1 MLLKNM
7 LLELRSNPEI
17 NKKESLNSKLT
28 DILNSNTNIHF
39 YVSLTEKD
47 KLGIYPKS
55 SYETPIGIYAYPL
68 TYVINVTNGGPMT
81 RLPFAGHTDYVN
93 VFSSNG
99 YILDIRNVDESMLRS
114 LIVKIKSF
122 SLKKYGIRHEIIDQ
136 FVSKSGID
144 ALKKSPGGRLWYI
157 TRELSIFSAK
167 ETQQRSVVMWN
178 VIFRGIGI
186 DGVVD
191 HGAGIIHTNEPTQ
204 AVFFA
209 MSSIQNLKRFDNR
222 HIDDHIN
229 KNKNDSTI
237 KVEHIRQLKA
247 ATTINDNV
255 RKLVYL
261 HPDLFK
267 YVTNKDVRHQLLLDP
282 DVSMKLLYEDIMMG
296 QTDWNTLL
304 IHYYRK
310 NKLGDVFDLVTRNH
324 NFDLKTLLHFLLT
337 YSTII
342 QRNNM
347 RLFWRTIEEIYTK
360 THPSYNIPNELVEIF
375 CDKSEYAG
383 PFLRNM
389 IDKKINFND
398 VILNKLKN
406 KIPPKDLDNL
416 RVDYKLSFGH
426 SRGA

>member
-204 AVFFA
+204 AVFLQCQVFKT
-209 MSSIQNLKRFDNR
+209 S
-222 HIDDHIN
+222 
-229 KNKNDSTI
+229 NDSI
-237 KVEHIRQLKA
+237 I
-247 ATTINDNV
+247 AT
-255 RKLVYL
+255 
-261 HPDLFK
+261 
-267 YVTNKDVRHQLLLDP
+267 
-282 DVSMKLLYEDIMMG
+282 
-296 QTDWNTLL
+296 
-304 IHYYRK
+304 
-310 NKLGDVFDLVTRNH
+310 
-324 NFDLKTLLHFLLT
+324 
-337 YSTII
+337 
-342 QRNNM
+342 
-347 RLFWRTIEEIYTK
+347 
-360 THPSYNIPNELVEIF
+360 
-375 CDKSEYAG
+375 
-383 PFLRNM
+383 
-389 IDKKINFND
+389 
-398 VILNKLKN
+398 
-406 KIPPKDLDNL
+406 
-416 RVDYKLSFGH
+416 
-426 SRGA
+426 